1 MAKNELM
8 VKENFEL
15 AINGEVADIIAEEL
29 DGLGEIPF
37 DRVKIPSGG
46 GLAFEVPGDDPD
58 SPDIA
63 KELVGIV
70 IDHHPVNAYWESKY
84 DGQNTSPSC
93 SSMDGK
99 YGNGWDAN
107 WNSVNQ
113 STGELI
119 KNPTCNGCC
128 RDCYFNKFGSDGEG
142 KACKNMHRLYI
153 LPENSPL
160 PYILTLPP
168 TSIKAWKEYLGK
180 RIVVKGLRPH
190 HVITKVTLKKQENK
204 GGISYSSA
212 QFSIVGRVDDKF
224 KAELDSFKDNLKKTT
239 RRIGVIDDDYN
250 TTSDSSNAPQQHPTD
265 VVDDEGF
272 VDVSDTAEP
281 MFEEAPTS
289 ADE

>member
-84 DGQNTSPSC
+84 DGQNTPPSC
-93 SSMDGK
+93 SSLDGK
-99 YGNGWDAN
+99 TGINAE
-107 WNSVNQ
+107 
-113 STGELI
+113 TGEI
-119 KNPTCNGCC
+119 HNCKVCP
-128 RDCYFNKFGSDGEG
+128 FNEFGSDGEG

-212 QFSIVGRVDDKF
+212 QFTIVGRVDDKF

-289 ADE
+289 ANE

>member
-1 MAKNELM
+1 MAKNNELM
-8 VKENFEL
+8 VQENFGL
-15 AINGEVADIIAEEL
+15 AISGEVAEIIAEEL

-58 SPDIA
+58 SPDIE

-84 DGQNTSPSC
+84 DGQNTPPSC
-93 SSMDGK
+93 SSLDGK
-99 YGNGWDAN
+99 TGINTE
-107 WNSVNQ
+107 
-113 STGELI
+113 TGEVHNCL
-119 KNPTCNGCC
+119 NCP
-128 RDCYFNKFGSDGEG
+128 FNEFGSDGEG

-168 TSIKAWKEYLGK
+168 TSIKAWKNYLGK
-180 RIVVKGLRPH
+180 RIVIKGLRPH
-190 HVITKVTLKKQENK
+190 HVITKVTLKKETNK
-204 GGISYSSA
+204 SGISYSSA
-212 QFSIVGRVDDKF
+212 QFAVVGKIDDKF

-239 RRIGVIDDDYN
+239 RRIGVIEDEYGAN
-250 TTSDSSNAPQQHPTD
+250 SDNKTPQAAT
-265 VVDDEGF
+265 VGDDEF
-272 VDVSDTAEP
+272 VDITDTEP
-281 MFEEAPTS
+281 SFEEAPTS